1 MQKRQLLIN
10 AFSSVMQIIISGG
23 VLFILY
29 RFLLKTIGVD
39 KLGVWS
45 LVLATTSVTGIAQ
58 FGLSGSVVKFVAKY
72 KAHDDI
78 ESVSGIIQTAS
89 ISLSVFI
96 GIMLLIFYP
105 LAKWILT
112 FIMAE
117 KGLSDALLIL
127 PFSLV
132 SFWIGSVSGIF
143 QSGIDGCQRIDQRTI
158 VMVLSSIFYLLICMI
173 LVPKYGLLGL
183 AYTQIGQSIFLLM
196 GYWILLKRQVKMP
209 IIPMKWDSK
218 FFKEIFSYG
227 INFQII
233 SIVNML
239 FDPITKALLSR
250 FGGLSV
256 VGFYEMATRMVS
268 YMRSFIISANQVIV
282 PAIAD
287 LQENDPE
294 KIKRVYLLNY
304 QLLFFLSLPLFSTA
318 IISAPIISE
327 IWIGYFESNFV
338 FFTIL
343 LSVGWFLNVLAGPA
357 YFMNLGTG
365 ELKWNVIS
373 HIAIGIMNLILGLV
387 LGKYYGGIG
396 VVAAWV
402 ISLSLGS
409 SVIYI
414 SYHFKNN
421 ISLESLIPK
430 ESRLDL
436 VIYLNAIILLNY
448 IYFKWSISINK
459 IYLSVVISSIFS
471 IVVFFLSWHNP
482 MGKYLIRWLRNSLFL
497 KRVV

>member
-1 MQKRQLLIN
+1 
-10 AFSSVMQIIISGG
+10 MQIIISGG

-39 KLGVWS
+39 KLGAWS

-96 GIMLLIFYP
+96 GLMLLIFYP

-173 LVPKYGLLGL
+173 LVPQYGLLGL

-196 GYWILLKRQVKMP
+196 GYWILLKRQVKILP

-227 INFQII
+227 VNFQII

-239 FDPITKALLSR
+239 FDPITKALLSK

-256 VGFYEMATRMVS
+256 VGFYEMANRLVS
-268 YMRSFIISANQVIV
+268 YIRSFIISANQVIV
-282 PAIAD
+282 PTIAD

-304 QLLFFLSLPLFSTA
+304 QLLFFLSLPLFSTV
-318 IISAPIISE
+318 IILAPIISE

-338 FFTIL
+338 LFTIL
-343 LSVGWFLNVLAGPA
+343 LSFGWALNVLAGPA

-365 ELKWNVIS
+365 ELKWNVIGHVS
-373 HIAIGIMNLILGLV
+373 IGLMNLILGV
-387 LGKYYGGIG
+387 IGGKYYGGIG
-396 VVAAWV
+396 VVAAWI

-414 SYHFKNN
+414 SYHLKNN

-430 ESRLDL
+430 ESRLNL
-436 VIYLNAIILLNY
+436 VIYLNAIILLDY

-459 IYLSVVISSIFS
+459 IYLSVVITSIFS
-471 IVVFFLSWHNP
+471 MVVFFLSWYHP
-482 MGKYLIRWLRNSLFL
+482 MGKYLIRWLRDSLFL
-497 KRVV
+497 KKTD

>member
-39 KLGVWS
+39 KLGLWS

-58 FGLSGSVVKFVAKY
+58 FGFSGSVVKFVAKY
-72 KAHDDI
+72 KAHDDM

-96 GIMLLIFYP
+96 GIILLIFYP
-105 LAKWILT
+105 LAKWMLT
-112 FIMAE
+112 FIIAE

-127 PFSLV
+127 PFSLA
-132 SFWIGSVSGIF
+132 SFWIASVSGIF

-196 GYWILLKRQVKMP
+196 GYWILLKRQVRTLP

-218 FFKEIFSYG
+218 LFKEIFSYG
-227 INFQII
+227 VNFQII

-256 VGFYEMATRMVS
+256 VGYYEMANRLVS

-304 QLLFFLSLPLFSTA
+304 QVLFFLSLPLFSA
-318 IISAPIISE
+318 VIISAPIISE

-338 FFTIL
+338 LFTIL
-343 LSVGWFLNVLAGPA
+343 LSAGWFLNVLAGPA
-357 YFMNLGTG
+357 YFINLGTG

-373 HIAIGIMNLILGLV
+373 HLCIGLMNLILGII
-387 LGKYYGGIG
+387 LGEYYKGTG

-402 ISLSLGS
+402 ISLSVGS
-409 SVIYI
+409 SLIYI
-414 SYHFKNN
+414 SYHLKNN

-430 ESRLDL
+430 ESRLNL
-436 VIYLNAIILLNY
+436 LIYLIAIILLSY
-448 IYFKWSISINK
+448 IYFKWSISVNK
-459 IYLSVVISSIFS
+459 IYLKVFIASTFS
-471 IVVFFLSWHNP
+471 MLVFFLSWRHP
-482 MGKYLIRWLRNSLFL
+482 MGKNLTRWVRNFL
-497 KRVV
+497 